1 MCSELTPRAHV
12 PDNRIPQLMQPWH
25 PGASRKEESLTQ
37 LQKCECKAGR
47 ASRTKGHHKW
57 KDAFISFQIHTFFA
71 LGFGFTE
78 EEKEKEGNWK
88 QAASHSL
95 TWLSL
100 SSSPTICLCT
110 VHLTLHCIRKWTF
123 KCKWIHV
130 SWRTSQIFFRGNHLL
145 SWFQRPNLVFR
156 LERTKLTMWIEQWI
170 RYQPSQGPDWD

>member
-1 MCSELTPRAHV
+1 M
-12 PDNRIPQLMQPWH
+12 
-25 PGASRKEESLTQ
+25 
-37 LQKCECKAGR
+37 
-47 ASRTKGHHKW
+47 HHRW

-130 SWRTSQIFFRGNHLL
+130 SWRTSQIFFRGYHLL
-145 SWFQRPNLVFR
+145 FRVQRPSLVFKLGR
-156 LERTKLTMWIEQWI
+156 SPLTMWIAQCTSDINHRKAINPLVQWSWLGWTRRARI
-170 RYQPSQGPDWD
+170 RATPGDSLQFTIS